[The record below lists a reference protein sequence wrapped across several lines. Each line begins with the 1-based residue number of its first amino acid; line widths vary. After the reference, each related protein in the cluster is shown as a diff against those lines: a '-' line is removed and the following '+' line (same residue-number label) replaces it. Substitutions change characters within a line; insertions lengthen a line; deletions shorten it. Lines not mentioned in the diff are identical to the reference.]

1 MKKLRV
7 LALTLSLVLAATAC
21 GNKESGSE
29 STTAA
34 EAPAGTGTGTTV
46 ESTEAETGAKA
57 STDDSWVFK
66 KGDVTIAMDAPS
78 DDIIKALGSYQN
90 TFEAPS
96 CAFDGMDVVYSYPG
110 YDVYA
115 YTAGSEKRI
124 SGVVLRDDTVTTPE
138 GIFIGSD
145 QASVEKAY
153 GKVDASS
160 NNLVL
165 KKGNSQLLIIF
176 KDGVVSSIQYSLV
189 TE

>member
-7 LALTLSLVLAATAC
+7 LALTLSLLLVATAC
-21 GNKESGSE
+21 GNKDSAGE

-34 EAPAGTGTGTTV
+34 PASAGTEAAKET
-46 ESTEAETGAKA
+46 TEAGTEAKA
-57 STDDSWVFK
+57 AADDSWVFK

-96 CAFDGMDVVYSYPG
+96 CTFDGMDVVYSYPG

-115 YTAGSEKRI
+115 YTAGTEKKI

-153 GKVDASS
+153 GKVEDGA
-160 NNLVL
+160 NNLTL
-165 KKGNSQLLIIF
+165 KKGNCQLLIIF
-176 KDGVVSSIQYSLV
+176 MDGVVSSIQYSLA